1 MFLVQ
6 KKYRTCSGGE
16 VISLSL
22 SDVGSGSILY
32 MRVVVGSVFVR
43 LGMGTSI
50 FVVVDPCTGRTDSVD
65 VLVATLGDSDVAA
78 LATAPL

>member
-1 MFLVQ
+1 LF
-6 KKYRTCSGGE
+6 KKNTAHVVAERSFPSVCQMW
-16 VISLSL
+16 
-22 SDVGSGSILY
+22 GSGSILY